1 MRHGAHFVA
10 PRSQHAAAN
19 VPVIA
24 VLTSREADAC
34 SCQAPGPPCETMFS
48 ATVFVGK
55 VISSKPTQPTGGTNT
70 TTFEVV
76 ETLHAETPLGKT
88 VDLTHQT
95 NGNFCGIVFDVGKTY
110 VVYAGGANGQLSVG
124 ACSRTHRLR
133 ANDEDVAYAHAL
145 PKRLLAKVE
154 GRLVRM
160 EGHEK
165 LPLEKSEV
173 RAADAGVSTKVATN
187 GTFTL
192 DLPPGT
198 HQLQLVSEVATLW
211 ERASTTVVVPHAA
224 SCAKP
229 ILNVQWNGRIGGR
242 VTGPDGG
249 VVAGVDV
256 FALPQKGDPHW
267 RTADTTK
274 SDGTFEIGGLA
285 PGAYLLAV
293 SPEDFGGLSPTSPF
307 PTTWAPGVN
316 ERKKAKPVTVT
327 PAGRAG
333 PIEFVVP
340 QAMQVISL
348 KVVVKSKTGAVVQ
361 GAQVNVAPEN
371 GNRSTG
377 AGTDASGAV
386 VVKELGGTVLV
397 VRACSTDMK
406 KCVTAKRAFDGDA
419 IVNLT
424 LPE

>member
-1 MRHGAHFVA
+1 MRALLV
-10 PRSQHAAAN
+10 
-19 VPVIA
+19 VVTVVA
-24 VLTSREADAC
+24 VLTSKEADAC

-55 VISSKPTQPTGGTNT
+55 VTSSKPNQVGGAL
-70 TTFEVV
+70 TTFELI
-76 ETLHAETPLGKT
+76 ESLHSDQPLGKT
-88 VDLTHQT
+88 VDLSHRTD
-95 NGNFCGIVFDVGKTY
+95 GNICGIAFDVGKTY
-110 VVYAGGANGQLSVG
+110 VVYAGGANGQLSAG
-124 ACSRTHRLR
+124 ACSRTHRLTP
-133 ANDEDVAYAHAL
+133 NDEDVAYAHAL

-154 GRLVRM
+154 GRVVRM
-160 EGHEK
+160 EGHGK
-165 LPLEKSEV
+165 LPLDKLEV
-173 RAADAGVSTKVATN
+173 LAADAGVSAKVATN

-211 ERASTTVVVPHAA
+211 ERSSATVVVPHAA

-229 ILNVQWNGRIGGR
+229 MLNVRWNGRISGR

-249 VVAGVDV
+249 VLPGVEV
-256 FALPQKGDPHW
+256 YALPQKGDAHW
-267 RTADTTK
+267 RAADTTRA
-274 SDGTFEIGGLA
+274 DGIFEVSGLA
-285 PGAYLLAV
+285 PGAYVLAV

-316 ERKKAKPVTVT
+316 DRKKAKAVTVT
-327 PAGRAG
+327 AAGRAG
-333 PIEFVVP
+333 PVEFVVP
-340 QAMQVISL
+340 QPMPTISL
-348 KVVVKSKTGAVVQ
+348 KVVVKSKAGAVVQ

-377 AGTDASGAV
+377 AGTDANGAV
-386 VVKELGGTVLV
+386 VVKELGGVVLV
-397 VRACSTDMK
+397 MRACSFDLK

>member
-1 MRHGAHFVA
+1 MRALLV
-10 PRSQHAAAN
+10 
-19 VPVIA
+19 VVTVVA
-24 VLTSREADAC
+24 VLTSKEADAC

-55 VISSKPTQPTGGTNT
+55 VLSSKPAPSTTGISTGSAT
-70 TTFEVV
+70 TTFEIV
-76 ETLHAETPLGKT
+76 ETLHADKPLGKT
-88 VDLTHQT
+88 VDLSHQT
-95 NGNFCGIVFDVGKTY
+95 NGSICGIAFGVGRTY
-110 VVYAGGANGQLSVG
+110 VVYASGANGQLSAG
-124 ACSRTHRLR
+124 ACSRTHLLT

-145 PKRLLAKVE
+145 PKRGLAKVE

-160 EGHEK
+160 DGHGK
-165 LPLEKSEV
+165 LPLEKVDV
-173 RAADAGVSTKVATN
+173 RAADVGVSAKVATN

-198 HQLQLVSEVATLW
+198 HRLELVSEVATLW
-211 ERASTTVVVPHAA
+211 ERSSATVVVPHAA

-229 ILNVQWNGRIGGR
+229 MLNVQWNGRIAGR

-249 VVAGVDV
+249 VLAGVEV
-256 FALPQKGDPHW
+256 YALPQKGDQHW
-267 RTADTTK
+267 RAADTTK
-274 SDGTFEIGGLA
+274 ADGTFEVAGLA
-285 PGAYLLAV
+285 PGAYVLAV

-307 PTTWAPGVN
+307 PTTWAPGVTD
-316 ERKKAKPVTVT
+316 RRKAKPVTVT
-327 PAGRAG
+327 AAGRAG
-333 PIEFVVP
+333 PVEFVVP
-340 QAMQVISL
+340 QPMQTVSL
-348 KVVVKSKTGAVVQ
+348 KVMVKSKAGAVVQ

-386 VVKELGGTVLV
+386 VVKELGGVVLI
-397 VRACSTDMK
+397 VRACSSDLK